1 MALPAQ
7 ARSLAIPNA
16 AVHRIDG
23 QVGVWVVRDGDLVF
37 APVRLGAQDLEGW
50 VQVLHGLTRGEDIVI
65 HSARALS
72 ASSRFSIV
80 DALP

>member
-1 MALPAQ
+1 A
-7 ARSLAIPNA
+7 
-16 AVHRIDG
+16 
-23 QVGVWVVRDGDLVF
+23 
-37 APVRLGAQDLEGW
+37 RLGAQDLEGW
-50 VQVLHGLTRGEDIVI
+50 VQVLGGLSKGERIVL